1 MITDLAIR
9 PFQPEDQSAVK
20 ALILAGLEER
30 WGTIDPAKNPDLDEI
45 AVSYAGGF
53 FRVAEMDG
61 RIVGTGA
68 LVPRAEGESEIRR
81 MSVARDLRRRGIGG
95 AILDRLIGD
104 AQASGCRRIILETTS
119 TWEDAVAFYRKRG
132 FGITHRQGGDTY
144 FLRELN
150 PGPASVV

>member
-1 MITDLAIR
+1 MKIDLLIR
-9 PFQPEDQSAVK
+9 SFRPEDQAAVK
-20 ALILAGLEER
+20 TLILEGLGER

-81 MSVARDLRRRGIGG
+81 MSVARDQRRRGIGG

-104 AQASGCRRIILETTS
+104 AQASGCRRVILETTS

-132 FGITHRQGGDTY
+132 FSITHAREGDTY
-144 FLRELN
+144 FLLELN